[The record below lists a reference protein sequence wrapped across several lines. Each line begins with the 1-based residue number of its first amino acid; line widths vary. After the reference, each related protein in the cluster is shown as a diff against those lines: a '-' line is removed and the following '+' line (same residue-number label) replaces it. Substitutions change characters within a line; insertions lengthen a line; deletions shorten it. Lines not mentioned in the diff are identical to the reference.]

1 MRRRVRRFLLFL
13 VRSADDLYA
22 STSPAVSGF
31 LLRAAASLRAM
42 MLSVLVADGAVS
54 LFVPF
59 ILPLFFAGAVWI
71 QRGSCFRTRN
81 RCLEQLICFCFH
93 FAPPDYLLGLPA
105 AAARLAYLVLD
116 LFFRT
121 LRVCSLCRVLIYAV
135 LRMIGLGRAVHFF
148 PLFSSISCCVQQY
161 LMPC

>member
-1 MRRRVRRFLLFL
+1 MICVPLLRLPLADSCCVLLLLFL
-13 VRSADDLYA
+13 
-22 STSPAVSGF
+22 
-31 LLRAAASLRAM
+31 RAT